1 MKHWKRITTV
11 FTILCLLMPA
21 CSYLTASSKT
31 SLKSNE
37 ATTSEGT
44 IRRDVEIV
52 AHRGASYDAP
62 ENTLASV
69 NLAWKQQ
76 TDAVE
81 VDVYLS
87 ADEQIVV
94 VHDKTLKRYGGPDQ
108 PIASMTYAELR
119 KHEVGSWKD
128 PKWKGEPIPL
138 LSEVLKTIPEDRRLF
153 IEIKCG
159 VEIVP
164 HLAKSLAAADLPPE
178 RTAIIC
184 FSSDVIAEAS
194 KQLPDIKR
202 YWLASLKK
210 DKLTGKINPTAEELI
225 ATAKQI
231 DSDGLDLGGILD
243 EIDEKYVARLEAES
257 LPLYVWTINSPEDA
271 ARLSQLGV
279 KGITTDRPGFLQ
291 QLKQNPAE

>member
-11 FTILCLLMPA
+11 CALLYLLMPG
-21 CSYLTASSKT
+21 CSYLTASSNT
-31 SLKSNE
+31 SLKSNQ
-37 ATTSEGT
+37 TTASKGT

-62 ENTLASV
+62 ENTLAAV

-81 VDVYLS
+81 IDVYLS
-87 ADEQIVV
+87 ADQQIVV
-94 VHDKTLKRYGGPDQ
+94 VHDKTLKRYGGPDK

-119 KHEVGSWKD
+119 KHEVGGWKD

-138 LSEVLKTIPEDRRLF
+138 LSEVLKTIPDGKRLF
-153 IEIKCG
+153 IEVKCG

-164 HLAKSLAAADLPPE
+164 HLAKALETADLPPE

-184 FSSDVIAEAS
+184 FSSDVIAAAS
-194 KQLPDIKR
+194 EQLPNIKR
-202 YWLASLKK
+202 YWLVSLKPNK
-210 DKLTGKINPTAEELI
+210 VTGKIQPTLDELI
-225 ATAKQI
+225 TTAKRI
-231 DSDGLDLGGILD
+231 GSDGLDLGGKLEI
-243 EIDEKYVARLEAES
+243 IDEKYVARLEQES
-257 LPLYVWTINSPEDA
+257 LPLYVWTVNSSEDA
-271 ARLSQLGV
+271 SRLSQMGV
-279 KGITTDRPGFLQ
+279 KGITTDRPGLLQ